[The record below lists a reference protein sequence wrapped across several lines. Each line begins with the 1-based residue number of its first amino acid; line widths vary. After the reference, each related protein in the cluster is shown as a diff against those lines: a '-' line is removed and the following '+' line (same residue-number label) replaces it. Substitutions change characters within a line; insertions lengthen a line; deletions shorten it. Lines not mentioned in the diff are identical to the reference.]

1 MLLIFLYITNVVYL
15 EVFGLFSSNT
25 GLVFFFCSDVSYN
38 FFYLS
43 LFLGRSN
50 PGMDLKQNVR
60 ASFPAEKTTFNWTI
74 DGFSSL
80 LDKGAGWT
88 YSSVFEIM
96 GVNWYA

>member
-1 MLLIFLYITNVVYL
+1 M
-15 EVFGLFSSNT
+15 E
-25 GLVFFFCSDVSYN
+25 
-38 FFYLS
+38 
-43 LFLGRSN
+43 
-50 PGMDLKQNVR
+50 LKQNVR

-96 GVNWYA
+96 GVNWYV